1 MSDIQRD
8 LGAQKRIALIA
19 HDHKKQAMIGWCKK
33 NKEILGK
40 HFLCGTGT
48 TAKLIAENTGLPV
61 EALKSGPLG
70 GDQEVGARIAEGLVD
85 MVIFFS
91 DPLEAQPHDP
101 DIKALLR
108 IANVYD
114 VPFAN
119 NRATA
124 DFMIHS
130 EFFNSSYTCVSE
142 DYRDMNQQRLTTI
155 QHSIDSASERASG
168 DKTSKVSSR

>member
-1 MSDIQRD
+1 MSVASALFVPFFTEIF
-8 LGAQKRIALIA
+8 LQKYNF
-19 HDHKKQAMIGWCKK
+19 G
-33 NKEILGK
+33 IL
-40 HFLCGTGT
+40 HFPNSAILN
-48 TAKLIAENTGLPV
+48 AYK
-61 EALKSGPLG
+61 
-70 GDQEVGARIAEGLVD
+70 EVGARIAEGKID

-119 NRATA
+119 NRSTA

-130 EFFNSSYTCVSE
+130 DFFNREYTCISE
-142 DYRDMNQQRLTTI
+142 DYTDMNQRRVQDI
-155 QHSIDSASERASG
+155 QEEIDSSG
-168 DKTSKVSSR
+168 E

>member
-1 MSDIQRD
+1 MSVASALFVPFFTEIF
-8 LGAQKRIALIA
+8 LQKYNF
-19 HDHKKQAMIGWCKK
+19 G
-33 NKEILGK
+33 IL
-40 HFLCGTGT
+40 HFPNSAILN
-48 TAKLIAENTGLPV
+48 AYK
-61 EALKSGPLG
+61 
-70 GDQEVGARIAEGLVD
+70 EVGSRIAEGKID

-119 NRATA
+119 NRSTA

-130 EFFNSSYTCVSE
+130 DFFNREYTCISE
-142 DYRDMNQQRLTTI
+142 DYTDMNQRRVQDI
-155 QHSIDSASERASG
+155 QEKIDSSG
-168 DKTSKVSSR
+168 K

>member
-1 MSDIQRD
+1 MSVASALFVPFFTEIF
-8 LGAQKRIALIA
+8 LQKYNF
-19 HDHKKQAMIGWCKK
+19 G
-33 NKEILGK
+33 IL
-40 HFLCGTGT
+40 HFPNSAILN
-48 TAKLIAENTGLPV
+48 AYK
-61 EALKSGPLG
+61 
-70 GDQEVGARIAEGLVD
+70 EVGARIAEGKID

-119 NRATA
+119 NRSTA

-130 EFFNSSYTCVSE
+130 DFFNREYTCISE
-142 DYRDMNQQRLTTI
+142 DYTDMNQRRVQDI
-155 QHSIDSASERASG
+155 QEEIDSSG
-168 DKTSKVSSR
+168 K